1 MNGNPKAQFFR
12 QPRYY
17 SKFSCIGG
25 SCPMSCCLIWRVDWT
40 RTEVEKLKNA
50 ECSEQLRTL
59 IDNSFLQYKDDAER
73 FVINMDD
80 KKRCPFLTED
90 NFCSI
95 QRELGAE
102 YLSRTCTIYPRNSQ
116 LSGNAVLN
124 YCNLSCYRIMD
135 MLCSESDCMVLEN
148 FIPKSKKMG
157 KANIYRALDI
167 MNHPELKYRHQLFEF
182 FYEIISDDSHSVEV
196 SLTLGAL
203 AAQSISKLI
212 SRGAYDK
219 IPEGISALKKQL
231 KNPEQIKKLEEI
243 KPNYAVKFGFLNEL
257 NKLVI
262 MSNLIDV
269 LSENGVI
276 IVDKYNEGMKRFSA
290 DFAESPFVLR
300 NIALNLLLECKMPFR
315 DISYNL
321 FENYCYYASA
331 FAAIKLVAASSYIAS
346 DQQPKGFKASSAYIS
361 RKFAHDDFN
370 VNHILEVFKKL
381 NCMSPAYIALIVN

>member
-196 SLTLGAL
+196 SVTLGAL

-315 DISYNL
+315 DISCNF

-346 DQQPKGFKASSAYIS
+346 DQQPIGFKASSAYIS

-370 VNHILEVFKKL
+370 VKHILEVFKKL